1 MAEFTDR
8 KIIDSLS
15 VAISR
20 PTEEGA
26 KKQYVQD
33 ILKTHGDMI
42 KKYLLEQGGHFF
54 VCGATNMGKDV
65 ETVVKELC
73 GEEEYKKLQAEK
85 RYKAELWSS

>member
-1 MAEFTDR
+1 
-8 KIIDSLS
+8 
-15 VAISR
+15 
-20 PTEEGA
+20 
-26 KKQYVQD
+26 
-33 ILKTHGDMI
+33 MI